1 MPCGDFVHFVA
12 YFNSFQCIK
21 KNHVLSVCN
30 FDVFITVKVNLP
42 EARVSKK
49 KKKKKNIHKI
59 VLLFPSHVKSE
70 LT

>member
-1 MPCGDFVHFVA
+1 MCF
-12 YFNSFQCIK
+12 
-21 KNHVLSVCN
+21 VCN
-30 FDVFITVKVNLP
+30 FDVFITVKVNLT

-49 KKKKKNIHKI
+49 KDIHEI

>member
-1 MPCGDFVHFVA
+1 MPCGGFVHFVA
-12 YFNSFQCIK
+12 YFTSFPCIK

-49 KKKKKNIHKI
+49 KRNIHEI
-59 VLLFPSHVKSE
+59 LLPFPFHVKSE
-70 LT
+70 LI

>member
-1 MPCGDFVHFVA
+1 MPCGGFVHFVA
-12 YFNSFQCIK
+12 YLTSFQCI

-49 KKKKKNIHKI
+49 KRKKKNIHEI